1 MFSTPRLAR
10 AIFLLLL
17 LAWLTPA
24 WARSEVAPQAAAIA
38 SAHPL
43 ATRAGHEI
51 LSRGGNAFDA
61 AVAVSAALA
70 VVEPYSSGLGGGGF
84 FLLHR
89 ASDRHEA
96 MLDAREKAPLNA
108 GRDMYL
114 DAAGQPVPKA
124 SLHGPKAAGIP
135 GVPAA
140 LDRLARQYGRLP
152 LSVSLRPAIRYARD
166 GFQADQRYLDMAK
179 SNEPLLKE
187 DAHAARIFLQ
197 DGKAP
202 EAGFTLKQPQLAATL
217 ETIAHRGS
225 SGFYRGKVAGQL
237 IASVRSAGG
246 IWQTE
251 DLARY
256 RVVERVPLR
265 FTYRNAVITTA
276 SLPSS
281 GGLTLAQ
288 SFNILEQLP
297 FAQADPPQRAH
308 LIVESWRR
316 AYQDR
321 ARYLGDPD
329 FVQVPADKLSS
340 KEYAKQRA
348 AGIDPSRATP
358 NAQLDSG
365 AGEKPE
371 GRNTTHFSIVDREG
385 NRVAAT
391 LSINTSFGSGF
402 VAGAS
407 GVLLNNEMDD
417 FSVSPGVPNVYGL
430 VGTEANAIAPGKR
443 PLSSMSPAFVES
455 DRGILIVGTP
465 GGSRIISMV
474 ALAILDFIHS
484 GTVDVEH
491 MVAAPRFH
499 HQYLPDRVEI
509 EPDAFPPE
517 WIKAL
522 EQKGHV
528 VEPAKARWGNMQAVF
543 VERATGRTF
552 AAADPRGR

>member
-1 MFSTPRLAR
+1 MSGNHCSIR

-17 LAWLTPA
+17 LAWLAPA
-24 WARSEVAPQAAAIA
+24 WARVDVTPQAAAIA

-43 ATRAGHEI
+43 AGRAGYEI
-51 LSRGGNAFDA
+51 LRQGGNAFDA
-61 AVAVSAALA
+61 AVAVSAVLA

-84 FLLHR
+84 WLLHR
-89 ASDRHEA
+89 AADRYEV
-96 MLDAREKAPLNA
+96 MLDGREKAPLRA
-108 GRDMYL
+108 TRDMYL
-114 DAAGQPVPKA
+114 DSSGRPIPGA
-124 SLHGPKAAGIP
+124 SLRGPKAAGIP

-140 LDRLARQYGRLP
+140 LDRLARKYGRLP
-152 LSVSLRPAIRYARD
+152 LSVSLKPAIRYARE
-166 GFQADQRYLDMAK
+166 GFAVGARYLGMAQ
-179 SNEPLLKE
+179 SNEALLRENANAK
-187 DAHAARIFLQ
+187 RIFLQ

-202 EAGFTLKQPQLAATL
+202 ESGFVLKQSQLAATL
-217 ETIAHRGS
+217 EALARRGGA
-225 SGFYRGKVAGQL
+225 GFYRGKVAREL
-237 IASVRSAGG
+237 VASVQSSGG
-246 IWQTE
+246 IWRME

-256 RVVERVPLR
+256 RVVERKPLKL
-265 FTYRNAVITTA
+265 TYRNAVITTA

-288 SFNILEQLP
+288 SLNILGELP

-329 FVQVPADKLSS
+329 FVQVPVDMLSS
-340 KEYAKQRA
+340 KEYARARA
-348 AGIDPSRATP
+348 ADIDSLRATP
-358 NAQLDSG
+358 GAQLDR
-365 AGEKPE
+365 ADEKPE

-402 VAGAS
+402 VAGTS
-407 GVLLNNEMDD
+407 GVLLNSEMDD

-430 VGTEANAIAPGKR
+430 VGNEANAIEPGKR
-443 PLSSMSPAFVES
+443 PLSSMSPTFVES
-455 DRGILIVGTP
+455 DKGILIVGTP

-474 ALAILDFIHS
+474 ALAILDFVHS
-484 GTVDVEH
+484 DPVDLER

-509 EPDAFPPE
+509 EPDAFPRE
-517 WIKAL
+517 WIEAL
-522 EQKGHV
+522 EQKGHTV
-528 VEPAKARWGNMQAVF
+528 QAAKARWGNMQAVF